1 MRLRGVLI
9 RKGLMTRSASKTSV
23 VKPDPADMPLAEA
36 KQPPVVLEQ
45 TEAA

>member
-9 RKGLMTRSASKTSV
+9 RKGLMNCSASKTSV
-23 VKPDPADMPLAEA
+23 AKPDRADMPLAGA
-36 KQPPVVLEQ
+36 KQLPVVLEQ